1 MDGIYS
7 HTAKSITLIVAW
19 VFAQASEFGGI
30 IDKGF
35 DQAFSIGLLIAVMI
49 ILFKE
54 YKNGQKY
61 NSTRD
66 KEFSDLL
73 KESIE
78 TRKDF
83 QKAIESLTTVVEK
96 ITK

>member
-1 MDGIYS
+1 MDTLYS
-7 HTAKSITLIVAW
+7 HTGKAFTLIVAW

-30 IDKGF
+30 INRGF
-35 DQAFSIGLLIAVMI
+35 DQAFSIGLLVAVLI

-83 QKAIESLTTVVEK
+83 QKAIEGLTTVVEK